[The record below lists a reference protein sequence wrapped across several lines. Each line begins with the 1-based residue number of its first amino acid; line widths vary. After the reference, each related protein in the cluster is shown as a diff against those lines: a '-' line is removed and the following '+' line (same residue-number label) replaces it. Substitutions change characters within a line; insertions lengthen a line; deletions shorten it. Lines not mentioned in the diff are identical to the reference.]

1 MSTFHLDFTNAVVQ
15 HRGKIDMAMVQ
26 ALRDHGLT
34 NKAIIEIVGV
44 IGLYTFLNYMKHLTQ
59 PVLDFP
65 SVEEF
70 RY

>member
-1 MSTFHLDFTNAVVQ
+1 
-15 HRGKIDMAMVQ
+15 VQ

-65 SVEEF
+65 SLEEF